1 MNTTPLQHPIT
12 EQDWD
17 KDDAPTDG
25 ITDGI
30 TEAYAWY
37 QTKVLADSLDAV
49 KFNLQRVITV
59 LEERRRD
66 NLRVIGELLRE
77 NTALKAKLKEK
88 SE

>member
-1 MNTTPLQHPIT
+1 MNTNPLQHPIT

-17 KDDAPTDG
+17 KDDAPTE
-25 ITDGI
+25 GI
-30 TEAYAWY
+30 TESYAWY
-37 QTKVLADSLDAV
+37 QAKVLADEVDAV

>member
-1 MNTTPLQHPIT
+1 MNTAPDWLHPIT

-17 KDDAPTDG
+17 KLDAPTDG
-25 ITDGI
+25 VNSD
-30 TEAYAWY
+30 YAWY
-37 QTKVLADSLDAV
+37 QAKVLADKLDTLKHDLRHA
-49 KFNLQRVITV
+49 IAV
-59 LEERRRD
+59 LEGRRTD

>member
-17 KDDAPTDG
+17 KDDAPTE
-25 ITDGI
+25 GI

-37 QTKVLADSLDAV
+37 QAKVLADEVDAV

-59 LEERRRD
+59 LEERRTD

-88 SE
+88 AE

>member
-1 MNTTPLQHPIT
+1 MNTNPDWLHPIT
-12 EQDWD
+12 EQNWD
-17 KDDAPTDG
+17 KDDAPTE
-25 ITDGI
+25 GI

-37 QTKVLADSLDAV
+37 QAKVLADEIDAV

-88 SE
+88 NNG

>member
-1 MNTTPLQHPIT
+1 MNTTPLQHPVT

-17 KDDAPTDG
+17 KDDAP
-25 ITDGI
+25 TDGI

-88 SE
+88 TV

>member
-25 ITDGI
+25 IT
-30 TEAYAWY
+30 EAYAWY
-37 QTKVLADSLDAV
+37 QAKVLADEIDAV

-77 NTALKAKLKEK
+77 NAALKHKLKEK
-88 SE
+88 NNG

>member
-17 KDDAPTDG
+17 KDDAPTE
-25 ITDGI
+25 GI

-37 QTKVLADSLDAV
+37 QADVLAYKLDTL
-49 KFNLQRVITV
+49 KYDLRRVITV

-66 NLRVIGELLRE
+66 NLRVIDDLLRE

>member
-1 MNTTPLQHPIT
+1 MNTNPLQHPVT

-17 KDDAPTDG
+17 KDDAP
-25 ITDGI
+25 TDGI

-88 SE
+88 PV

>member
-1 MNTTPLQHPIT
+1 MNINPTWLPPIT
-12 EQDWD
+12 EQSVTE
-17 KDDAPTDG
+17 DDAPTE
-25 ITDGI
+25 GI

-37 QTKVLADSLDAV
+37 QAKVLADEIDAV